1 MHLIIPYAALTDAPP
16 DALHSLALPHLR
28 QLLAQMTCTHR
39 DEEAHDAQPSPHMPH
54 ERVRARS
61 LGWSVDTP
69 LPWAALAHPGHAGAQ
84 AWITPCHW
92 QIGMDQVVMLD
103 PARLHLSDV
112 ESQQLLQAMQ
122 AFLQEDGLDVQ
133 WDNAL
138 HWHARGDIFETM
150 RTPSLDRVIGANVK
164 AWVTD
169 GHLPASLRRLQSEM
183 QMLLYNH
190 PVNDARMA
198 RGQFTVNSFWVH
210 GAGRLPTRA
219 APSAEGEVLVL
230 DLLRGPALR
239 GDLQAWQAAWRELDA
254 THLAPLAAQ
263 TDLCLSLCSET
274 AAHTYQR
281 TERSWLQRIGAV
293 FQTTDTGRAL
303 QALNPT

>member
-39 DEEAHDAQPSPHMPH
+39 EDEARDTQPSPYMPH

-61 LGWSVDTP
+61 LGWPLDAP

-103 PARLHLSDV
+103 PAQLHLSDV
-112 ESQQLLQAMQ
+112 ESLQLLQAMQ
-122 AFLQEDGLDVQ
+122 AFLQEDGLEVQ

-138 HWHARGDIFETM
+138 HWHARGDIFESM

-164 AWVTD
+164 PWVTD
-169 GHLPASLRRLQSEM
+169 GHLPAALRRLQSEM

-190 PVNDARMA
+190 PVNDVRMA

-210 GAGRLPTRA
+210 GAGQLPTRA
-219 APSAEGEVLVL
+219 VPSADGEVLVL

-281 TERSWLQRIGAV
+281 TERSWLQRITAV

-303 QALNPT
+303 QALIPT